1 MYKTCYQKQQVIAGM
16 ERGSLYKMKKSHAK
30 YAVYIK
36 LEAIGGR
43 KFYNVISRVP
53 PKVIKEL
60 KENILYKNI
69 IECKNTMPKTKSKTK
84 YKKKSYSRK
93 K

>member
-1 MYKTCYQKQQVIAGM
+1 
-16 ERGSLYKMKKSHAK
+16 MKKSHAK

-69 IECKNTMPKTKSKTK
+69 IECKNTMTKTNSKTKTKSKTKSK

>member
-16 ERGSLYKMKKSHAK
+16 ERGSLYAMKKSHK

-69 IECKNTMPKTKSKTK
+69 IECKNTMPKTKSK
-84 YKKKSYSRK
+84 YKKNHI
-93 K
+93 